1 MSERRT
7 TRIPLQRARRIHVE
21 NQARGQR
28 ARVHLERARGRQRE
42 TLLRT
47 ARSRRRGDAPQ
58 QVWAGRRRILAMTLF
73 ALSLAAGLTWAWPA
87 LDLARTWGSDS
98 PLRIERVAVQGNRV
112 LSSRE
117 VAAATGVR
125 PGEEGLAVDP
135 EAVRARLRAHPWI
148 RDAQV
153 MRLPTGKLLV
163 SIDERR
169 PVAVLAP
176 VGDGAQ
182 DPTTWRFV
190 DESGTPFAL
199 VVDGGAETVALEDA
213 DGRPWPR
220 LRGGETLEDGQAHP
234 ELAAGL
240 ALARH
245 LRASALPELL
255 SAPDQVEL
263 YLPRPGDPQG
273 WILGSGDDRPLVIL
287 GHQQLLDRL
296 TRLETLLRSQIGD
309 VRTATHIDLR
319 FADRAIL
326 RSSSVSG

>member
-1 MSERRT
+1 MTERRT

-42 TLLRT
+42 TLART
-47 ARSRRRGDAPQ
+47 AKNRRRGDAPQ
-58 QVWAGRRRILAMTLF
+58 QVWAGRRRLLAMALF
-73 ALSLAAGLTWAWPA
+73 ALSLIAGLTWAWPA
-87 LDLARTWGSDS
+87 LDLARTWGSDT
-98 PLRIERVAVQGNRV
+98 PLRIERMAVQGNLV

-125 PGEEGLAVDP
+125 PGEEGLTVDP
-135 EAVRARLRAHPWI
+135 EAVRARLSAHPWI

-153 MRLPTGKLLV
+153 MRLPNGKLLV

-176 VGDGAQ
+176 VGAQ

-190 DESGTPFAL
+190 DDSGTPFAF
-199 VVDGGAETVALEDA
+199 VVGGGAEAAALEDA
-213 DGRPWPR
+213 AGRPWPR
-220 LRGGETLEDGQAHP
+220 LRGGETLDDGQAHP

-245 LRASALPELL
+245 LRSGALPELL
-255 SAPDQVEL
+255 AARDRVEL

-296 TRLETLLRSQIGD
+296 TRLETLLRSRIGD

-326 RSSSVSG
+326 RSSPVSS